1 MNKKEKLKKA
11 ERDEIEILL
20 GKGYSLRSIAC
31 VLNRSPN
38 TISYEIRTNGGRKG
52 YRAQYAQQY
61 ARTRAKDKR
70 RQWSKIEH
78 MPALRAHIIAGLR
91 AHWNPDEISGKMRQ
105 DRVPFYASKTA
116 IYEWLRSV
124 YGQQYV
130 PLLYSRRYY
139 RKKRKPKTER
149 VMIPERVSIDERF
162 LGATNRTRY
171 GHWEGDTMVSGKKT
185 GGTTAVSVVY
195 ERKTRLIAAQ
205 RIENLKPASH
215 TQALMDMLRN
225 KKALSIAQDNGIE
238 NREHR
243 TLGIPTFFCDPYSS
257 WQKGGVENAN
267 RMIRRYFPKR
277 TDFALVSQE
286 MIDHAV
292 SIINGK
298 PRKILR
304 YRTALEVA
312 TAAGI
317 IQKTSVLIEG

>member
-1 MNKKEKLKKA
+1 MNKREKLKKS

-20 GKGYSLRSIAC
+20 GKGYSLRSIAR

-38 TISYEIRTNGGRKG
+38 TISYEIRTNGGRTG

-70 RQWSKIEH
+70 WQWSKIEH
-78 MPALRAHIIAGLR
+78 TPALRAYVIAGLT
-91 AHWNPDEISGKMRQ
+91 AHWNPDEISGKMRR
-105 DRVPFYASKTA
+105 DHVPFYASKTA
-116 IYEWLRSV
+116 IYDWLRSV
-124 YGQQYV
+124 YGQRYV

-139 RKKRKPKTER
+139 RKKREPKTAR
-149 VMIPERVSIDERF
+149 VMIPGRVSIDERF
-162 LGATNRTRY
+162 SGATNRTRY

-185 GGTTAVSVVY
+185 GSTAAISVMY

-215 TQALMDMLRN
+215 TGALIRMLAN
-225 KKALSIAQDNGIE
+225 KKALSITQDNGIE
-238 NREHR
+238 NRDHR
-243 TLGIPTFFCDPYSS
+243 GLGIPAFFCDPYSS

-267 RMIRRYFPKR
+267 KMIRRYVPKR
-277 TDFALVSQE
+277 TDFASVSQE

-292 SIINGK
+292 SVINGK

-312 TAAGI
+312 TAAGV
-317 IQKTSVLIEG
+317 IQKKSVLIEG